1 MDTTMLCVLNSEELA
16 SKLGKKGSETDMTLY
31 NLKKDDKS
39 LTVASPTKY
48 PDKLPPL
55 LYSLY
60 LGEEVY
66 MVIDKLDRT
75 IGEMMVACQVMD
87 KRKGMIILDNYIT
100 ADQIRPLI
108 KDTVLDNWEIVEG
121 MPDPNVMREGL
132 LEREPVVRE
141 GVTRVSI
148 DQSFPV
154 KGLGTVS
161 LGLVDQGI
169 VKKHQNLLVLPD
181 GKKTIIRSI
190 QVHDNDVPEAGS
202 GSRVGLVLKNVE
214 PDDVK
219 RGCVLA
225 EEGALK
231 VADSLKLKV
240 KVSPFWRNVLKD
252 GMAIHMSS
260 GMQFAACT
268 ISMSGE
274 LKAGEEGEVT
284 VKLDNQFV
292 YDNSDKMALSWL
304 ESTGPRVIG
313 SCTVVE

>member
-1 MDTTMLCVLNSEELA
+1 MICVLNSEELA

-87 KRKGMIILDNYIT
+87 KRKGMIILDNYISL
-100 ADQIRPLI
+100 DQIEPLI

-132 LEREPVVRE
+132 LEREPVIRE
-141 GVTRVSI
+141 GPTRVSI

-219 RGCVLA
+219 RGSVLA
-225 EEGALK
+225 EEGVLK
-231 VADSLKLKV
+231 VADSLKLMV
-240 KVSPFWRNVLKD
+240 NISPFWRNVLKD

-260 GMQFAACT
+260 GMQFTACT

-292 YDNSDKMALSWL
+292 YDTSDKMALSWL
-304 ESTGPRVIG
+304 ESTGPRIIG
-313 SCTVVE
+313 SCMVIE

>member
-1 MDTTMLCVLNSEELA
+1 MICVLNSEELA

-48 PDKLPPL
+48 PEKLPPL

-66 MVIDKLDRT
+66 MVIDRLDRT
-75 IGEMMVACQVMD
+75 IGEMMVACEVMG
-87 KRKGMIILDNYIT
+87 KKKGMIILDNYIT
-100 ADQIRPLI
+100 PDQIKPLI
-108 KDTVLDNWEIVEG
+108 KDTVLDSWEMVEG
-121 MPDPNVMREGL
+121 MPDPNIMREEL
-132 LEREPVVRE
+132 LGREAIIRE
-141 GVTRVSI
+141 GPTRVSI

-181 GKKTIIRSI
+181 GKKTVIRSI

-219 RGCVLA
+219 RGAVLA
-225 EEGALK
+225 EEGVLK
-231 VADSLKLKV
+231 VADTLKLKV
-240 KVSPFWRNVLKD
+240 KTSPFWRNVLKD
-252 GMAIHMSS
+252 GMAIHISS
-260 GMQFAACT
+260 GMQFTACT
-268 ISMSGE
+268 ISMNGE

-292 YDNSDKMALSWL
+292 YDILDRMALSWL

-313 SCTVVE
+313 SCTVIE

>member
-1 MDTTMLCVLNSEELA
+1 MLCVLNSEELA

-31 NLKKDDKS
+31 NLKKEDKS

-48 PDKLPPL
+48 PEKLPPL

-60 LGEEVY
+60 LGEEVF

-75 IGEMMVACQVMD
+75 IGEMMVACQVMG
-87 KRKGMIILDNYIT
+87 KEKGMIILDNYIT
-100 ADQIRPLI
+100 PDQIKPLI
-108 KDTVLDNWEIVEG
+108 KDTVLENWEMVEG
-121 MPDPNVMREGL
+121 MPDPNIMREEL
-132 LEREPVVRE
+132 MEREPVVRE
-141 GVTRVSI
+141 GPTRVSV

-169 VKKHQNLLVLPD
+169 VKKHQNLMVLPG
-181 GKKTIIRSI
+181 GKKSIVRSI
-190 QVHDNDVPEAGS
+190 QVHDNDVNDAGS

-214 PDDVK
+214 PDDVR
-219 RGCVLA
+219 RGSVLA
-225 EEGALK
+225 EEGVLK

-260 GMQFAACT
+260 GMQFNACT

-284 VKLDNQFV
+284 VKLDNPFV
-292 YDNSDKMALSWL
+292 YDTSDKMALSWL

-313 SCTVVE
+313 SCTVIE

>member
-1 MDTTMLCVLNSEELA
+1 MICVLNSEDLA

-60 LGEEVY
+60 LGEEVF
-66 MVIDKLDRT
+66 MVIDKLDKT
-75 IGEMMVACQVMD
+75 IGEMIVACEVMG
-87 KRKGMIILDNYIT
+87 KKKGMIILDNYIS
-100 ADQIRPLI
+100 ADQIQPLL
-108 KDTVLDNWEIVEG
+108 KDTALESWEMVEG

-169 VKKHQNLLVLPD
+169 VSKHQNLIVLPD
-181 GKKTIIRSI
+181 GKKTIVRSI

-214 PDDVK
+214 PHEVN
-219 RGCVLA
+219 RGSVLT
-225 EEGALK
+225 EEGGLK
-231 VADSLKLKV
+231 VASELELE
-240 KVSPFWRNVLKD
+240 VSVNKFWRDTLRD
-252 GMAIHMSS
+252 GVAIHLSS
-260 GMQFAACT
+260 GMQFLACS
-268 ISMSGE
+268 ISMDGE
-274 LKAGEEGEVT
+274 LKAGDVGKVK
-284 VKLDNQFV
+284 VKLDTPMVF
-292 YDNSDKMALSWL
+292 DPSDRIVLNWL

-313 SCTVVE
+313 SATVIE

>member
-1 MDTTMLCVLNSEELA
+1 MLCVLNSEDLA

-39 LTVASPTKY
+39 LTVSSPTKY

-60 LGEEVY
+60 LGDEVY

-100 ADQIRPLI
+100 PDQIKPLI

-121 MPDPNVMREGL
+121 MPDPNVMRESL

-141 GVTRVSI
+141 GPTRVSI

-181 GKKTIIRSI
+181 GKRTIVRSI

-219 RGCVLA
+219 RGSVLA
-225 EEGALK
+225 EEGVLK
-231 VADSLKLKV
+231 VADTLKLKV
-240 KVSPFWRNVLKD
+240 NVSPFWRNVLKD
-252 GMAIHMSS
+252 GMAVHMSS
-260 GMQFAACT
+260 GMQFTACT

-304 ESTGPRVIG
+304 ESTGPRIIG
-313 SCTVVE
+313 SCSVIE